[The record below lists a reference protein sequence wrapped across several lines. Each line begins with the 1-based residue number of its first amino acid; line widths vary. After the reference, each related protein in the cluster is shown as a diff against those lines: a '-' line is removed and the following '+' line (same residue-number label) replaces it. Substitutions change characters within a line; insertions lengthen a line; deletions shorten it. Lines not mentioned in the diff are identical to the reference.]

1 VTCSYFI
8 YYRSAAA
15 AEDVRKSV
23 GAMQRALA
31 QETGVAGR
39 LMRRADDP
47 TTWMEVYEAVSD
59 AARFERSLNDAVA
72 KFGLAGLLAA
82 DARRH
87 VERFVAESC
96 A

>member
-1 VTCSYFI
+1 MTCSYFI
-8 YYRSAAA
+8 YYRSAAG
-15 AEDVRKSV
+15 AEEVRKSV
-23 GAMQRALA
+23 GAMQRAIE

-47 TTWMEVYEAVSD
+47 TTWMEVYEAVPD
-59 AARFERSLNDAVA
+59 AARFERNLDDAVA
-72 KFGLAGLLAA
+72 RFGLTGLLAG
-82 DARRH
+82 DGRRH